1 MGRARELIAQARGRE
16 PRPEPA
22 PDALRGGPRRSQPD
36 GRITVVESGWD
47 RGEQPARVVD
57 RSPMRVFD

>member
-1 MGRARELIAQARGRE
+1 MGKARELIAQAQGRE
-16 PRPEPA
+16 PRPAPA
-22 PDALRGGPRRSQPD
+22 PDALRSGPRRSQAD
-36 GRITVVESGWD
+36 GGITVVEDGWD